1 MLYSITGKIVLTEPH
16 TAVIEC
22 GGIAYRLTV
31 SANTLAQLAGKNGEI
46 RLFTYLQ
53 VREDALELYGFYDT
67 EELSAFRLLISV
79 SGVGPKAAMS
89 ILSLLTYGQFAIAV
103 STGDTKSISRAS
115 GVGAKTAARIVLE
128 LKDKLRASAG
138 AAEGEQK
145 PISGAAVSGG
155 QYSEALNAL
164 LVLGYTRTEAE
175 GALSTLNTSSMSL
188 EEMITAALKKL
199 MR

>member
-31 SANTLAQLAGKNGEI
+31 SANTLAQLAGKTGEI
-46 RLFTYLQ
+46 RLFTYMQ

-128 LKDKLRASAG
+128 LKDKLRAATGTAEEGQTSA
-138 AAEGEQK
+138 
-145 PISGAAVSGG
+145 SAAVSGG

-175 GALSTLNTSSMSL
+175 GALRTLNASSMSL
-188 EEMITAALKKL
+188 EEIITAALKRL

>member
-1 MLYSITGKIVLTEPH
+1 
-16 TAVIEC
+16 
-22 GGIAYRLTV
+22 
-31 SANTLAQLAGKNGEI
+31 
-46 RLFTYLQ
+46 
-53 VREDALELYGFYDT
+53 
-67 EELSAFRLLISV
+67 
-79 SGVGPKAAMS
+79 MS

>member
-31 SANTLAQLAGKNGEI
+31 SANTLAQLAGKTGEI
-46 RLFTYLQ
+46 RLFTYMQ

-128 LKDKLRASAG
+128 LKDKLRAATGTAEEGQTSA
-138 AAEGEQK
+138 
-145 PISGAAVSGG
+145 SAAVSGG

-175 GALSTLNTSSMSL
+175 GALRPLHASSMSL
-188 EEMITAALKKL
+188 EEIITAALKKL

>member
-31 SANTLAQLAGKNGEI
+31 SANTLAQLAGKTGEI
-46 RLFTYLQ
+46 RLFTYMQ

-128 LKDKLRASAG
+128 LKDKLRAATGTAEEGQTSA
-138 AAEGEQK
+138 
-145 PISGAAVSGG
+145 SAAVSGG

-175 GALSTLNTSSMSL
+175 GALRTFNASSMSL
-188 EEMITAALKKL
+188 EEIITAALKKL

>member
-31 SANTLAQLAGKNGEI
+31 SANTLAQLAGKTGEI
-46 RLFTYLQ
+46 RLFTYMQ
-53 VREDALELYGFYDT
+53 VREDALELYGFDDT

-128 LKDKLRASAG
+128 LKDKLRAATGTAEEGQTSA
-138 AAEGEQK
+138 
-145 PISGAAVSGG
+145 SAAVSGG

-175 GALSTLNTSSMSL
+175 GALRPLHASSMSL
-188 EEMITAALKKL
+188 EEIITAALKKL